1 MEKGQS
7 VRIASGAPSIGRGH
21 PNDARKARAP
31 KGARRMKSTW
41 KEQLSFAVAGGL
53 LGLLVLYEL
62 IGLLLTGAIPGI
74 LAIAIVG
81 IILLALLIWNRRSAR
96 YGIRQKGSGR

>member
-1 MEKGQS
+1 
-7 VRIASGAPSIGRGH
+7 
-21 PNDARKARAP
+21 
-31 KGARRMKSTW
+31 MKSTW

-81 IILLALLIWNRRSAR
+81 ILLLALLIWNRRSAR
-96 YGIRQKGSGR
+96 YGIRQKGSGL